1 MVNATNVSQKK
12 SEAALITTGDTSN
25 EAKEQERL
33 TNGEF
38 MLSNGMTVRRMS
50 EETAITAMFRV
61 FNRNALGRFLEAV
74 RNVHTGNYNQD
85 DIAFI
90 LHEGHLNL
98 RTAYG
103 VYMSLCMEKD
113 IRKKITWRTF
123 YMQCSGYRT
132 LKPNTME
139 AVARFVAMMIG
150 GVFAGREVRSE

>member
-1 MVNATNVSQKK
+1 MKQSIQ
-12 SEAALITTGDTSN
+12 IDTFY
-25 EAKEQERL
+25 K
-33 TNGEF
+33 GEF

-74 RNVHTGNYNQD
+74 RNVHTGNYSQD

-90 LHEGHLNL
+90 LHEGHLDL

-150 GVFAGREVRSE
+150 GVFAGREIRSECGGGTGSDTLNMGKNLMANK